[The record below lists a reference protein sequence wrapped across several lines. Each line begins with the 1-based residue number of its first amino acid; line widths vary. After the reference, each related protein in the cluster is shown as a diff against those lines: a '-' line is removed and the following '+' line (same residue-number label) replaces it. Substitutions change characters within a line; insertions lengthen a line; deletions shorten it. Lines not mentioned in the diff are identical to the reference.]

1 MGGQCPA
8 HAARERAD
16 AGLDGPAARS
26 GTRLATAGA
35 VAPSAERA
43 LAAHSLSARGP
54 ETVNTVHGSAG
65 GSADDGAPRFNDEP
79 TALAAG
85 GRSGEQRVDAEEPDS
100 VRPSNAQ
107 AATPTTGCGVKP
119 TSGGGGERQYAG
131 DSGEKCIFPEQRECS
146 YLGRYYYDDGD
157 NQEYKGGDR
166 GDQVAEARGLEGA
179 AHPLGHPHRRRVAGV
194 HDLHAVHSVTGIQV
208 IQGARVLMLPY
219 GMK

>member
-1 MGGQCPA
+1 MDPRDESEYGYSDDWTSVDGEYDGARTDGPGWAGSAQPIQ
-8 HAARERAD
+8 HASD

-43 LAAHSLSARGP
+43 LAAQGLRAGGP
-54 ETVNTVHGSAG
+54 EMVKTVHSSAG
-65 GSADDGAPRFNDEP
+65 GATDDGAPRFNDEP

-85 GRSGEQRVDAEEPDS
+85 GRGGEQRVDAVEPDD

-131 DSGEKCIFPEQRECS
+131 DSGEKCIFPESGVVQTWV
-146 YLGRYYYDDGD
+146 G
-157 NQEYKGGDR
+157 Q
-166 GDQVAEARGLEGA
+166 
-179 AHPLGHPHRRRVAGV
+179 HPL
-194 HDLHAVHSVTGIQV
+194 
-208 IQGARVLMLPY
+208 
-219 GMK
+219 